1 MDSEVHMHDRGMIKD
16 QWRAQKW
23 SVRANKAWPE
33 EAMLSKVN
41 HTTVSSCW
49 DEIKVVIWQLLI
61 SSPKILVHGY
71 NRERIF
77 HQFLVRSSREQTSKR
92 QYKFDICRASK
103 SLSKFLLT
111 WAGLDK
117 SSFTFILIK
126 LADDCPGPDTTCLAS
141 NNEKFLSQQ
150 ENLLFLGLTY
160 DFTWWHLLKPF
171 LSFSNAEAHH
181 KHQWIPNHYDN
192 MSYCCISWP

>member
-1 MDSEVHMHDRGMIKD
+1 MDSEVHMHDQGMIKD

-23 SVRANKAWPE
+23 PVRANKAWPE
-33 EAMLSKVN
+33 ETMLSKVK

-49 DEIKVVIWQLLI
+49 DEIKTVTVVWQLLT
-61 SSPKILVHGY
+61 SSPKILVHGH
-71 NRERIF
+71 NVERIF
-77 HQFLVRSSREQTSKR
+77 HQFLVRSSREQTNKR

-126 LADDCPGPDTTCLAS
+126 LADDCLGPMPVWRVRMKSFLPERKIYLSWADQIAL
-141 NNEKFLSQQ
+141 FLS
-150 ENLLFLGLTY
+150 LMFGL
-160 DFTWWHLLKPF
+160 WLCMMA
-171 LSFSNAEAHH
+171 SFITFFIL
-181 KHQWIPNHYDN
+181 Q
-192 MSYCCISWP
+192 

>member
-1 MDSEVHMHDRGMIKD
+1 M
-16 QWRAQKW
+16 
-23 SVRANKAWPE
+23 RANKADQRKPGWV
-33 EAMLSKVN
+33 K
-41 HTTVSSCW
+41 HKTVSSYW
-49 DEIKVVIWQLLI
+49 DEIKVVTWQLLI

-92 QYKFDICRASK
+92 QYKFDICTCRASRN
-103 SLSKFLLT
+103 LSKFQLAIWIGRPGQAFL
-111 WAGLDK
+111 
-117 SSFTFILIK
+117 TFILIK
-126 LADDCPGPDTTCLAS
+126 LADDCLGPDTTCLAS

-160 DFTWWHLLKPF
+160 DFAWWHLLKPF

-181 KHQWIPNHYDN
+181 KHQWIRSHYDN
-192 MSYCCISWP
+192 MSYCCISGP